1 MGIAVCLIHF
11 GQHQAGA
18 HGADIDVSVPQF
30 FAQTKAKGRYVRF
43 RCAVDDQI
51 RVGDECRSGGY
62 FQNRAAIHDIGQT
75 DPGNSGGA
83 DAVQVDDAQHFVQL
97 HRFKRRTAGDAG
109 IVDENFDLRLLLLQ
123 LFCKDVI
130 AAAVGK
136 VQRQNDTAFVG
147 VMLGDF
153 AQPFLTP
160 RNQPKFLNFWKNLC
174 DCIHVTPAKPGG
186 CTCNDCCVHEKL
198 LFLLS

>member
-83 DAVQVDDAQHFVQL
+83 DAVQVDDAEHFVQL

-109 IVDENFDLRLLLLQ
+109 IVDENFDLRLLLHCLR
-123 LFCKDVI
+123 
-130 AAAVGK
+130 AADHTLTDEEVDGK
-136 VQRQNDTAFVG
+136 LRRALDALASEFGATLRA
-147 VMLGDF
+147 
-153 AQPFLTP
+153 
-160 RNQPKFLNFWKNLC
+160 
-174 DCIHVTPAKPGG
+174 
-186 CTCNDCCVHEKL
+186 
-198 LFLLS
+198 